1 MLPDKPS
8 PFSLL
13 TQGHPDRGSNFF
25 EHVASLI
32 AGVVYA
38 ITFRQVYWSY
48 ISVEWEFTGL
58 IYRELGFFELAFIY
72 VAIAIVSWFMPYR
85 IDRPSVMI
93 VWFLY
98 AIVYVPTMAITM
110 MIGLLPGVSY
120 GPVLAAFSVGFILIC
135 RVTAQKEANTGDSS
149 FRPGKTFVSTLV
161 AIFLGM
167 TAIIFVIF
175 RDIMSFASI
184 DDVYV
189 QRFAAADMTGGA
201 SGYLRAYYG
210 SVFAP
215 LLIAIGI
222 TDRSRWPL
230 AALGSSGFVMAYM
243 IDASKISLAIPLLM
257 IAFGIAI
264 RWRKARLY
272 HLTAGMAVI
281 CLGSALLTSSTRLV
295 RFIADLVLLRTISIP
310 AQTFAQYYDIFSQKG
325 YTWWSNVTGLNLVI
339 PPPAAFRLD
348 QFWPVLGQIVGA
360 EYYGFD
366 SRVNLNANPFVGE
379 GAAAAGWFGI
389 LIISIA
395 LAVFLRMLDRL
406 SSRWDRQLVLVLMV
420 PIGLTLTNVH
430 LSTFLVSFGGLA
442 WLMLFRFYKP
452 TSSPISVFN
461 DCNNDP
467 LAFANATTSLRAD
480 EQRR

>member
-1 MLPDKPS
+1 MQPTKPS
-8 PFSLL
+8 PVSLL
-13 TQGHPDRGSNFF
+13 TQGHPNRGSDFF
-25 EHVASLI
+25 ERLASLI

-48 ISVEWEFTGL
+48 ISLEWGYTGL
-58 IYRELGFFELAFIY
+58 IYRDLGFFELAFIY
-72 VAIAIVSWFMPYR
+72 LAIGIVSWFIPHR
-85 IDRPSVMI
+85 IDRPSVM
-93 VWFLY
+93 VLWFLY
-98 AIVYVPTMAITM
+98 AIVYVPSMAITM

-120 GPVLAAFSVGFILIC
+120 VPALTAFSVGFIVIC
-135 RVTAQKEANTGDSS
+135 RVTAQDDPSTGDSDL
-149 FRPGKTFVSTLV
+149 RPGKAFVGTLV

-175 RDIMSFASI
+175 RNIMSFASI
-184 DDVYV
+184 EDVYV
-189 QRFAAADMTGGA
+189 QRFIAADMTGGV
-201 SGYLRAYYG
+201 SGYMRAYYG

-230 AALGSSGFVMAYM
+230 AALGTLGFVMAYM
-243 IDASKISLAIPLLM
+243 IDASKISLAIPLIM
-257 IAFGIAI
+257 VSFGIAL
-264 RWRKARLY
+264 RWQKARLY
-272 HLTAGMAVI
+272 HLTAGMALI
-281 CLGSALLTSSTRLV
+281 CLGSALLTNSTRLV

-325 YTWWSNVTGLNLVI
+325 YTWWSNVTGLNLII

-366 SRVNLNANPFVGE
+366 SRVNINANPFVGE
-379 GAAAAGWFGI
+379 GVAAAGWFGI
-389 LIISIA
+389 IIISIA

-406 SSRWDRQLVLVLMV
+406 SSRWDRRLVLVLMV

-442 WLMLFRFYKP
+442 WLALFRFYEP
-452 TSSPISVFN
+452 TLRKTSIFN
-461 DCNNDP
+461 GSGDAT
-467 LAFANATTSLRAD
+467 LAFANATSSLRAD
-480 EQRR
+480 